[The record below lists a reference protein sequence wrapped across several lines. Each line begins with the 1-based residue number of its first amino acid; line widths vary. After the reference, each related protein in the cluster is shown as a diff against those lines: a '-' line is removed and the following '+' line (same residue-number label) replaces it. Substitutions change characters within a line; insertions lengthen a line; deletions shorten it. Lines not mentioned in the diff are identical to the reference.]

1 MRTAFP
7 IEYGNVIGMTHPHMA
22 TYTKRVNNEG
32 SWYLSSIPPG
42 KTYKK
47 ANWKITI

>member
-1 MRTAFP
+1 MVPKRYTKIAGSWMRTAFP

-32 SWYLSSIPPG
+32 S
-42 KTYKK
+42 
-47 ANWKITI
+47 